1 MLDQELVKQQLTTWM
16 QDFVEKPNALLNNWP
31 PCPFARQAR
40 VSNNIDI
47 VFADP
52 EDFDSAVQDSI
63 DTLEHKEVVVICFD
77 HRQISVGDL
86 QSWVEATNQLLMPK
100 NYVILE
106 DHPESA
112 EFVNGVA
119 MNFGPCG
126 LLVLQKLD
134 KLAQAEQQLK
144 AKGYY
149 DTWDQAA
156 LDSVVTWRHK

>member
-1 MLDQELVKQQLTTWM
+1 MLDQNLIKQQLVTWM

-40 VSNNIDI
+40 VSNSIDI
-47 VFADP
+47 KFATIPEFAD
-52 EDFDSAVQDSI
+52 AVRESI
-63 DTLEHKEVVVICFD
+63 EVLDQKEVVVICFD
-77 HRQISVGDL
+77 HTTIGVADL
-86 QSWVEATNQLLMPK
+86 EKWIETTNQLLMPM

-106 DHPESA
+106 DHPDSA
-112 EFVNGVA
+112 EFVNGVC
-119 MNFGPCG
+119 MNFGFCG